1 MEVGRVAMKHG
12 KRGAG
17 DQAAALLLLGH
28 VLVLDPLVAVRGDLQ
43 SELFELA
50 ERLDRLVALVDGL
63 LAFRLGQPEAVAR
76 ELFRALRWADERGV
90 QVSTR
95 QLDALQVQISACT
108 TRGHQIDIKVGD
120 GFVRRS
126 GATLDW
132 YNF

>member
-1 MEVGRVAMKHG
+1 
-12 KRGAG
+12 
-17 DQAAALLLLGH
+17 LN
-28 VLVLDPLVAVRGDLQ
+28 
-43 SELFELA
+43 
-50 ERLDRLVALVDGL
+50 
-63 LAFRLGQPEAVAR
+63 
-76 ELFRALRWADERGV
+76 ERGV

-95 QLDALQVQISACT
+95 QLDALQVQITACT